1 MTVRAYQGNAPR
13 IGRDAWVADN
23 AMVIGDV
30 TLGARAS
37 VWFGCVLRCEG
48 QPIVLGDETNI
59 QDNSVIH
66 VTNAR
71 IGTKV
76 GARVTVGHRVML
88 HGCTIGDDCL
98 VGIGSIV
105 LDDAEIGSETIVA
118 AGSLVS
124 PGTKIPPR
132 VLAMGVPARVKRALN
147 DAELLRI
154 RENAA
159 EYVKLAASYLAG
171 G

>member
-1 MTVRAYQGNAPR
+1 VTIRPYRGKAPR
-13 IGRDAWVADN
+13 LGRDAWVADN

-30 TLGARAS
+30 TIGARAS

-48 QPIVLGDETNI
+48 QPIVLGDETNV

-98 VGIGSIV
+98 IGIGSIV
-105 LDDAEIGSETIVA
+105 LDDVEIGSETMLA

-124 PGTKIPPR
+124 PGTKIPSR
-132 VLAMGVPARVKRALN
+132 VLAMGIPARVKRPLT
-147 DAELLRI
+147 DAEIARI
-154 RENAA
+154 HENTA
-159 EYVKLAASYLAG
+159 EYVKLAASYRAG

>member
-1 MTVRAYQGNAPR
+1 MNVRPFQGKTPR
-13 IGRDAWVADN
+13 LGRDAWVADN
-23 AMVIGDV
+23 AIVVGDV
-30 TLGARAS
+30 TLGVRAS
-37 VWFGCVLRCEG
+37 IWFGCVLRCEG

-98 VGIGSIV
+98 IGIGSIV
-105 LDDAEIGSETIVA
+105 LDGAQIGSESIVA
-118 AGSLVS
+118 AGSMVS
-124 PGTKIPPR
+124 PGTQIPPR
-132 VLAMGVPARVKRALN
+132 VLALGSPARVKRPLT
-147 DAELLRI
+147 DAELAAV

-159 EYVKLAASYLAG
+159 DYVRLASLYRAG

>member
-1 MTVRAYQGNAPR
+1 VTLRAYRGKAPR
-13 IGRDAWVADN
+13 LGRDAWVADN

-30 TLGARAS
+30 TVGARAS
-37 VWFGCVLRCEG
+37 IWFGCVVRCEG
-48 QPIVLGDETNI
+48 QPIVLGDETNL

-71 IGTKV
+71 IGTRL
-76 GARVTVGHRVML
+76 GARVTCGHRVML

-98 VGIGSIV
+98 IGIGSIV
-105 LDDAEIGSETIVA
+105 LDDAEIGSETILA

-124 PGTKIPPR
+124 PGTKIPSR
-132 VLAMGVPARVKRALN
+132 VLAMGVPARVKRPLN